1 MGKFADNILA
11 EYFFEG
17 LTEIESQICKAR
29 DNFVQVETIKSDS
42 SVGFSLRTKI
52 KNSMKKLCDKVEPL
66 YDLYL
71 ESEKLRKLIL
81 FL

>member
-1 MGKFADNILA
+1 VK
-11 EYFFEG
+11 
-17 LTEIESQICKAR
+17 
-29 DNFVQVETIKSDS
+29 VETIKSDS

-52 KNSMKKLCDKVEPL
+52 KNSMRQLCDKVEPL